1 MKIELQ
7 KRGPGE
13 TDHELIWGVL
23 FIPLFAAVV
32 LLALKLG
39 ATRGLFCVFHRATSF
54 PCPACGSFRAA
65 QLLLA
70 GRWGEALILQPLAV
84 LFTTACALY
93 AAYAWS
99 VVLLGLPRVRVTN
112 LSRRE
117 RLLWIGALVAL
128 VLVNWIYV
136 ALQPAI

>member
-1 MKIELQ
+1 MKIELRT
-7 KRGPGE
+7 RGPGE

-23 FIPLFAAVV
+23 FIPLLAAALLLV
-32 LLALKLG
+32 LQLG
-39 ATRGLFCVFHRATSF
+39 AAHGIFCVFHRATGF

-70 GRWGEALILQPLAV
+70 GRWGDALILQPLAV

-93 AAYAWS
+93 AAYAWI

-112 LSRRE
+112 LSLRDRW
-117 RLLWIGALVAL
+117 LLIGTGVAL
-128 VLVNWIYV
+128 MLANWIYV
-136 ALQPAI
+136 ALQPSV